1 MRPKGAQYHHP
12 HQQHPRGG
20 PPPPPPA
27 LHVTTQRPRARPQGH
42 AQRRTCCGLRCRL
55 LSCMSS
61 TSLRE
66 PVLVLVLV
74 ALASITITFHLGHR
88 LHPLQAHE
96 DLYDRLSDRGGAGRD
111 HLNIHRSLHLSASA
125 VASPSLSSLQRMG
138 GGGGASRPSRGR
150 EEKEGDGGGGGG
162 GGESADVGPGGG
174 GGGGL
179 VGSPSSGAVQLR
191 TVLRV
196 LQEVSRHGRGFYI
209 AKRNTRK
216 ALPALDLLRTK
227 NTRMRILLPLHRKH
241 SSLTHDNYSHANFNP
256 Q

>member
-1 MRPKGAQYHHP
+1 
-12 HQQHPRGG
+12 
-20 PPPPPPA
+20 
-27 LHVTTQRPRARPQGH
+27 
-42 AQRRTCCGLRCRL
+42 
-55 LSCMSS
+55 
-61 TSLRE
+61 
-66 PVLVLVLV
+66 
-74 ALASITITFHLGHR
+74 
-88 LHPLQAHE
+88 
-96 DLYDRLSDRGGAGRD
+96 
-111 HLNIHRSLHLSASA
+111 
-125 VASPSLSSLQRMG
+125 MG

-162 GGESADVGPGGG
+162 GGESADVGPGG

-227 NTRMRILLPLHRKH
+227 NTRMRILLPLHQKH
-241 SSLTHDNYSHANFNP
+241 SSLTHDNYSHANFTP